1 MSDKYEIEIIDRDEV
16 TANRIMQ
23 FGMVLFLLGL
33 LTGFAVPM
41 LPMPRMGLA
50 SHIQGIINGI
60 LLVIMGVIWT
70 RLRLSGR
77 TRSILLGLLIYGTF
91 ANWIATLLAAA
102 FGVGR
107 SMPIAAAGRTGS
119 PALEILVDILLFSLS
134 FAMIAVSIIVIKGL
148 RLPASSED

>member
-1 MSDKYEIEIIDRDEV
+1 MSNNYEYEIIDRDDV
-16 TANRIMQ
+16 TASRLMQ

-41 LPMPRMGLA
+41 LQMPRMGLA
-50 SHIQGIINGI
+50 SHMQGIINGM
-60 LLVIMGVIWT
+60 LLVIMGVVWT

-91 ANWIATLLAAA
+91 ANWLATLLAAA

-107 SMPIAAAGRTGS
+107 SMPIAAAGRTGL
-119 PALEILVDILLFSLS
+119 PALETLVDFLLFSLS

-148 RLPASSED
+148 RLPAASGE